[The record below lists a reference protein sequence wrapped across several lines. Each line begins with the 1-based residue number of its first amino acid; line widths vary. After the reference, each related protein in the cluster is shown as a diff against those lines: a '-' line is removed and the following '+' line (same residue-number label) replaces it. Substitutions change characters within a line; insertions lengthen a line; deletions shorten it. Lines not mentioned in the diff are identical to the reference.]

1 MSKQLVL
8 LFLLATILSGCATN
22 MDADLVTGTQTGS
35 KQELMISSEI
45 DGDSMIKHEI
55 LRMSCVEN
63 QDLILVNS
71 KNEKYLVP
79 EYGKYDIEFTEG
91 QRVGISYTSKEMSDD
106 GRFIMTIVFMTK
118 ESNGSFLEN
127 GL

>member
-1 MSKQLVL
+1 MSKQLVM
-8 LFLLATILSGCATN
+8 LFILASILSGCSN
-22 MDADLVTGTQTGS
+22 NPNVDLVTGTQTES
-35 KQELMISSEI
+35 IQESIISSEI
-45 DGDSMIKHEI
+45 DGDNMVSHEI

-63 QDLILVNS
+63 QDLILVNT

-79 EYGKYDIEFTEG
+79 EYYKYDIEFTEG

-106 GRFIMTIVFMTK
+106 GRYIMTIISLTK
-118 ESNGSFLEN
+118 ESNGSFWEN